1 MKIVLP
7 MSFLD
12 PREAVKEFGVK
23 EGMTVADFGSGAG
36 HFVLALAPLV
46 GRSGLVYAVDIRE
59 EALEVT
65 RGYATIQGALHIRT
79 VRADL
84 ERQNGSGLGDASV
97 DIVLCSNILHQVED
111 ASAVLREA
119 RRVLKPHGTLIVLEW
134 DGASSMAPQGAI
146 EKEAMQDIAA
156 EAGFIPQRHISAG
169 EFHYGI
175 IFAVQE

>member
-1 MKIVLP
+1 

-23 EGMTVADFGSGAG
+23 EGMMIADFGSGAG

-46 GRSGLVYAVDIRE
+46 GRRGIVYAVDIRE

-65 RGYATIQGALHIRT
+65 RGYATMQGALHIRT

-84 ERQNGSGLGDASV
+84 EREKGSGLGDASV

-111 ASAVLREA
+111 TSAVLREA
-119 RRVLKPHGTLIVLEW
+119 RRILKPHGVLIVLEW
-134 DGASSMAPQGAI
+134 DGSSPMAPQGAI
-146 EKEAMQDIAA
+146 EKEQMQELAR
-156 EAGFIPQRHISAG
+156 EAGFVPQRHISAG
-169 EFHYGI
+169 EFHYGMV
-175 IFAVQE
+175 FSVEEK